1 MSDSLIS
8 VIVPVYNSE
17 QTLHRCIDSI
27 LGQTYRNFEL
37 LLIND
42 GSKDC
47 SGEICDEYARK
58 DNRVKVFHKE
68 NGGVSSARN
77 VGLDN
82 ARGEWITFVD
92 SDDWIDVHS
101 IMNYQIAVDNDVD
114 MVIQGYVIE
123 NASSENSYFGID
135 YTGTVSDVITHLDKD
150 NYLGFVWNKLFNHN
164 LLVTSSLKFDETMS
178 FQEDFLYSLDYMT
191 LCRRIRSISFS
202 GYHYYMPDWGQKY
215 NSPHGVKYYRRVF
228 EDILKLTGNYSF
240 PICVRSQE
248 DYLQRV
254 LVSVRDRERGC
265 KDNLSLYRKLVGK
278 YIFCTKLFLPTKIF
292 IYIDVSSYVSISVVY
307 LHMQLRK
314 FFNRYGR

>member
-1 MSDSLIS
+1 MSNPKIS
-8 VIVPVYNSE
+8 VIIPVYNAESTLRRCVDSVLV
-17 QTLHRCIDSI
+17 QTFTD
-27 LGQTYRNFEL
+27 FEC
-37 LLIND
+37 LLIDD
-42 GSKDC
+42 GSKDR

-58 DNRVKVFHKE
+58 DSRVKVFHKE

-215 NSPHGVKYYRRVF
+215 NLPHGVNYYQRVF
-228 EDILKLTGNYSF
+228 EDILKLTGDSSC

-248 DYLQRV
+248 DYLQRI
-254 LVSVRDRERGC
+254 LISVRDIEKGC
-265 KDNLSLYRKLVGK
+265 RKNLSRYRKLVGK
-278 YIFCTKLFLPTKIF
+278 SIFYTKLFWLTKVF
-292 IYIDVSSYVSISVVY
+292 IYVDFSSYVSIAVIF
-307 LHMQLRK
+307 LHMQLRN
-314 FFNRYGR
+314 FFIRYGR

>member
-1 MSDSLIS
+1 MSNPNIS
-8 VIVPVYNSE
+8 VIIPVYNAE
-17 QTLHRCIDSI
+17 ATLRRCVDSV
-27 LGQTYRNFEL
+27 LSRTFTDFEC

-42 GSKDC
+42 GSKDR

-58 DNRVKVFHKE
+58 DSRVRVFHKE

-135 YTGTVSDVITHLDKD
+135 YTGTANDAISNLDKD
-150 NYLGFVWNKLFNHN
+150 YYLGFVWNKLFNN
-164 LLVTSSLKFDETMS
+164 NILAASSLKFDETLS
-178 FQEDFLYSLDYMT
+178 FQEDFLFSLDYMT
-191 LCRRIRSISFS
+191 LCRRIRSISS
-202 GYHYYMPDWGQKY
+202 VGYHYYMPDWGQKY